1 MMLCWNS
8 NVTSVGF
15 AEFAAYPIAIPITA
29 KNNNIIKIFFVFLL
43 ILITISTRRLLM
55 KKNISHKSAT
65 SNQEIIDSCDFLS
78 NAASTQDCTG
88 LIPSGPM
95 NEDELESYE
104 AVYHYQPPRLS
115 HKSTE
120 NMHDSK

>member
-1 MMLCWNS
+1 MTNPS
-8 NVTSVGF
+8 KDN
-15 AEFAAYPIAIPITA
+15 E
-29 KNNNIIKIFFVFLL
+29 KIINDYDYLGNACS
-43 ILITISTRRLLM
+43 ST
-55 KKNISHKSAT
+55 
-65 SNQEIIDSCDFLS
+65 
-78 NAASTQDCTG
+78 DCTG

>member
-1 MMLCWNS
+1 
-8 NVTSVGF
+8 
-15 AEFAAYPIAIPITA
+15 
-29 KNNNIIKIFFVFLL
+29 
-43 ILITISTRRLLM
+43 M

-78 NAASTQDCTG
+78 R
-88 LIPSGPM
+88 PM

>member
-1 MMLCWNS
+1 
-8 NVTSVGF
+8 
-15 AEFAAYPIAIPITA
+15 
-29 KNNNIIKIFFVFLL
+29 
-43 ILITISTRRLLM
+43 M

-78 NAASTQDCTG
+78 NASSTQDFTR
-88 LIPSGPM
+88 LNPPGPKY
-95 NEDELESYE
+95 EVELESYE

>member
-1 MMLCWNS
+1 
-8 NVTSVGF
+8 
-15 AEFAAYPIAIPITA
+15 
-29 KNNNIIKIFFVFLL
+29 
-43 ILITISTRRLLM
+43 M

-104 AVYHYQPPRLS
+104 AVYHYQPPDFPTKVQKICMTANEHLS
-115 HKSTE
+115 PKERSTIRQLPA
-120 NMHDSK
+120 NCASVQTNSLLNALHFRGCQILTSVVL

>member
-1 MMLCWNS
+1 
-8 NVTSVGF
+8 
-15 AEFAAYPIAIPITA
+15 
-29 KNNNIIKIFFVFLL
+29 
-43 ILITISTRRLLM
+43 M

-104 AVYHYQPPRLS
+104 AVSLPATQTFPQKYRKYA
-115 HKSTE
+115 
-120 NMHDSK
+120 